1 MTLRGKFFL
10 ILCAIAIGWA
20 CRLSA
25 PDIKLPDWQYEIARK
40 PEQWLR
46 EEPVRLLRDYVR
58 VDTTN
63 PPGNERR
70 GAEFLKD
77 YLDCEGVPSQILCA
91 EDDRCSLYSRLP
103 GKDHDRAVM
112 LLSHIDVVPAY
123 APYWQHPTFEGQ
135 IERSYLYGRGAY
147 DMKATAIIQLLA
159 FTELFHSGIPLSRDV
174 ILFAEYGEELPGND
188 GVEWVF
194 RNRPELFSG
203 VNLVLNEGGY
213 EELTAGQLRYWGLEV
228 GQSGYATAMLT
239 ADDPKALQV
248 AAPFQGFGLYVA
260 PSPPVKRYLDAVS
273 EFRSADY
280 AGVFRRPERL
290 RDPEVAKYIPYQNL
304 SLLTGGVYRL
314 PPFQANLLAAYD
326 FGQKWDAP
334 LTISVPLG
342 MDPRPYLEAE
352 LAKARAQ
359 GAVARQVFCSP
370 PGVVSPY
377 PTPDTEILWRSVNAV
392 FPGTPFVPMVSS
404 FLRTTSAEFRERG
417 IPAYGFSPF
426 MVDTFDAARRHGNDE
441 RIFLP
446 FFTRGLPVLKEA
458 LYELTGDRR

>member
-1 MTLRGKFFL
+1 MISRGKL
-10 ILCAIAIGWA
+10 YLALGVAAVCSG
-20 CRLSA
+20 CNLSG
-25 PDIKLPDWQYEIARK
+25 PDVKLPDWQYEIARK
-40 PEQWLR
+40 PEQWLQD
-46 EEPVRLLRDYVR
+46 ESVRLLRDFVR

-70 GAEFLKD
+70 GAEFLKEF
-77 YLDCEGVPSQILCA
+77 LDCEGVPSQILCA

-112 LLSHIDVVPAY
+112 LLSHLDVVPAY
-123 APYWQHPTFEGQ
+123 APYWRYPTFEGL

-147 DMKATAIIQLLA
+147 DMKATAIVHLLA
-159 FTELFHSGIPLSRDV
+159 FADLYHSRLPLSRDV
-174 ILFAEYGEELPGND
+174 ILFAEFGEEVPGND

-213 EELTAGQLRYWGLEV
+213 EELTGGRLRYWGLEI

-239 ADDPKALQV
+239 ADDPKVLQV
-248 AAPFQGFGLYVA
+248 ATPFKNFRLYVA
-260 PSPPVKRYLDAVS
+260 PSPPVQRYLDAVS

-304 SLLTGGVYRL
+304 SLITGGAYRL
-314 PPFQANLLAAYD
+314 PPFAANLLAVYD
-326 FGQKWDAP
+326 FGRKWDAP
-334 LTISVPLG
+334 LTISVPIG
-342 MDPRPYLEAE
+342 MDPRPYLDAE
-352 LAKARAQ
+352 LAEAKAR
-359 GAVARQVFCSP
+359 GASASQVFCGP

-377 PTPDTEILWRSVNAV
+377 PTPDTEILWRCVNDIW
-392 FPGTPFVPMVSS
+392 PGTPFVPMVNS
-404 FLRTTSAEFRERG
+404 FVRTTSAEFRERG

-426 MVDTFDAARRHGNDE
+426 LVDPFDAARRHGNDE

-446 FFTRGLPVLKEA
+446 FYTRGLPVMREA
-458 LYELTGDRR
+458 LYELTQDRR